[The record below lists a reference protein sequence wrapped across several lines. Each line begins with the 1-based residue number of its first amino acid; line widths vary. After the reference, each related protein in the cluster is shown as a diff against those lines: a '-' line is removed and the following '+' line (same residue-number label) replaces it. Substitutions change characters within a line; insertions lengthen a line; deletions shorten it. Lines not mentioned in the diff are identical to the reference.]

1 MGKRQFQLSEREIGQ
16 LRQQEQQSRRAAELK
31 RLQAVRLYGSGM
43 AVEQIM
49 DIIGCAESSLRAWV
63 QAYKQDGMTGL
74 QLHYDQSAHNASK
87 LTEAQQA
94 DLKQRLHQYRPDQVL
109 AANLRASQ
117 RRFWTV
123 NDVQIVVEQWYGVVY
138 EDAGSYR
145 HLLHRCGFS
154 YQRAERVYKSRP
166 SETDIAT
173 FEAELEKK

>member
-1 MGKRQFQLSEREIGQ
+1 MGKRQFQLSDTEIGQ
-16 LRQQEQQSRRAAELK
+16 LRQQEQQTHRASELK

-43 AVEQIM
+43 AVDQIVS
-49 DIIGCAESSLRAWV
+49 IIGCAESSIRAWA
-63 QAYKQDGMTGL
+63 QAYKQEGMAAL
-74 QLHYDQSAHNASK
+74 QLHYDQSARNASK

-94 DLKQRLHQYRPDQVL
+94 DLKQRLHHYRPDQVL
-109 AANLRASQ
+109 AADLRGSQ

-123 NDVQIVVEQWYGVVY
+123 NDLRMVIEQWYGVVY
-138 EDAGSYR
+138 EDPGSYR

-166 SETDIAT
+166 GETDIAA

>member
-1 MGKRQFQLSEREIGQ
+1 MGKRQFQLSETEIGQ
-16 LRQQEQQSRRAAELK
+16 LRQQEQQTHRAAELK
-31 RLQAVRLYGSGM
+31 RLQAVRLYGSRM
-43 AVEQIM
+43 AVEQIKN
-49 DIIGCAESSLRAWV
+49 IIGCAESSIRAWV
-63 QAYKQDGMTGL
+63 QAYKQAGMTAL
-74 QLHYDQSAHNASK
+74 QLHYDHSAHNASK

-117 RRFWTV
+117 RPFWTV
-123 NDVQIVVEQWYGVVY
+123 NDLQIVVEQWYGVVY
-138 EDAGSYR
+138 DDPGSYR

-166 SETDIAT
+166 SEADIAA

>member
-16 LRQQEQQSRRAAELK
+16 LRQQEAQTRQAAELK

-49 DIIGCAESSLRAWV
+49 DIIGCAESSLRGWV
-63 QAYKQDGMTGL
+63 QTYKQEGMTGL
-74 QLHYDQSAHNASK
+74 QLQYDRSAHNASK
-87 LTEAQQA
+87 LTDAQQA

-109 AANLRASQ
+109 AAHLRASQ

-123 NDVQIVVEQWYGVVY
+123 KDVQIVVEQWYGVVY

-154 YQRAERVYKSRP
+154 YQRTERVYKSRP
-166 SETDIAT
+166 SEADIAA